1 MSEPFKEVVTI
12 DRVVHEPA
20 RLAILMILEV
30 CADADFKYLQSLTGL
45 STSNLS
51 LHLTKLETHGL
62 IAIDKTFVRKTPR
75 TVAKLTTEGKAALRE
90 SGVVSRNRSARR
102 TNGRCC
108 AAVCCP
114 NRQEVKTMAR
124 RSYQTISST
133 LRVQD
138 IAEIDRI
145 AGMLRDE
152 GWDYSNR
159 SFVMRAAC
167 VCLSDALRGK
177 ASNEVLRYFITRR
190 AQRPPRPS

>member
-1 MSEPFKEVVTI
+1 
-12 DRVVHEPA
+12 
-20 RLAILMILEV
+20 
-30 CADADFKYLQSLTGL
+30 
-45 STSNLS
+45 
-51 LHLTKLETHGL
+51 
-62 IAIDKTFVRKTPR
+62 
-75 TVAKLTTEGKAALRE
+75 
-90 SGVVSRNRSARR
+90 
-102 TNGRCC
+102 
-108 AAVCCP
+108 
-114 NRQEVKTMAR
+114 MAR

-167 VCLSDALRGK
+167 VCLSDTLRGK
-177 ASNEVLRYFITRR
+177 ASNEVMRYFITRR